1 MAANTNIELR
11 QKMMYSLFVRNH
23 TTEGTFAAV
32 EKDLDR
38 IRALGTDIIWF
49 MPIQPTGVLNRK
61 GRDGS
66 PYAIKDYRKVD
77 PALGTMEDFKHLT
90 DEIHKRGMQCIL
102 DVVYNHTSPDSW
114 LIENHPDWFKR
125 DAQGN
130 TVTLVPDWSDIAD
143 LDYGKEELWQY
154 QIDTLKMWAEMV
166 DGFRCDVAPLV
177 PLDFWLRARAE
188 VEAVRPGCFWLAE
201 SVEPDFVQG
210 GRADGLPV
218 LSDSECFQ
226 AFDACYDYDIF
237 HDLHKYLRG
246 EVPLSFYADRINRQE
261 VIYPDNY
268 VKLRFL
274 ENHDQARAAFVIPEG
289 FALLNWTAFL
299 YFQKG
304 LTMLYAGQEAE
315 CGHRPSLFD
324 KDDIAWNLNEGV
336 TRLLQTLA
344 KLKKNPLLTDSRYE
358 VKALPRDILLAEHRK
373 GGRRLTGLFSMG
385 GQSSLVP
392 VDAPDGLYPNLL
404 DSACRPV
411 EVYGGMVRLK
421 GAPVVFEWSV

>member
-1 MAANTNIELR
+1 MAINTNIELR
-11 QKMMYSLFVRNH
+11 RKTMYSLFVRNH
-23 TTEGTFAAV
+23 TAEGTFAAV

-90 DEIHKRGMQCIL
+90 DEIHRRGMQCIL

-114 LIENHPDWFKR
+114 LIENHPDYFQR
-125 DAQGN
+125 DSRGN
-130 TVTLVPDWSDIAD
+130 TVTLVPEWSDIAD
-143 LDYGKEELWQY
+143 LDYGKKGLWQY

-210 GRADGLPV
+210 GRADGLTV

-421 GAPVVFEWSV
+421 GAPVVFEWSI